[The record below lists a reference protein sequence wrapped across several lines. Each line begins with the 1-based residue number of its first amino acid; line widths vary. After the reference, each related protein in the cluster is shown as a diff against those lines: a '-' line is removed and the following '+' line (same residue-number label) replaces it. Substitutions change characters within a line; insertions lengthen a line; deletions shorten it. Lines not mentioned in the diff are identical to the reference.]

1 MKAYTKGV
9 LNGILASV
17 SYGTNPFFS
26 LPMYSRGIG
35 VNSVLFYRYFIASLV
50 FFLWIKFVKKVSLKI
65 TVKEGFQLFA
75 LGLLFSLSSLT
86 LFAAFSYI
94 ASGIAC
100 TILFIYPIMV
110 ALIMFIFYKEKITKS
125 VVFAIFLTSIGILL
139 LSKSTGRLNFH
150 GIELVLLSALLYSL
164 YIVFV
169 NRIKSISK
177 MQPEK
182 LTFYVMLFGLMVYI
196 VNLDFC
202 TKLQPLTSSFLWLC
216 ALGLSLIPTIISVE
230 TINKAIRVIGST
242 KTAVLGALEPITAN
256 ILGVIFFHE
265 AMTLKIFIG
274 ICLIISGVMFII
286 LHKDKHLTE

>member
-1 MKAYTKGV
+1 MKEYTKGV

-17 SYGTNPFFS
+17 SYGTNPLFS

-50 FFLWIKFVKKVSLKI
+50 FFLWIKYVKKVSLKI
-65 TVKEGFQLFA
+65 TLKEGFQLFA

-86 LFAAFSYI
+86 LFAAFNYI

-125 VVFAIFLTSIGILL
+125 VVFAIFLTGVGILL
-139 LSKSTGRLNFH
+139 LSKSTGKLNFH

-169 NRIKSISK
+169 NRIKSISE

-182 LTFYVMLFGLMVYI
+182 LTFYVMLFGLLVYI

-202 TKLQPLTSSFLWLC
+202 TDLQPLTSPFLWLC

-256 ILGVIFFHE
+256 ILGILFFHE
-265 AMTLKIFIG
+265 AMTPKIFIG

>member
-9 LNGILASV
+9 LNGVLASV
-17 SYGTNPFFS
+17 SYGTNPLFS

-139 LSKSTGRLNFH
+139 LSKSTRRLNFH

>member
-26 LPMYSRGIG
+26 LPMYARGIG
-35 VNSVLFYRYFIASLV
+35 VSSVLFYRYFIASLV

>member
-9 LNGILASV
+9 LNGVLASV
-17 SYGTNPFFS
+17 SYGTNPLFS

-50 FFLWIKFVKKVSLKI
+50 FFLWIKFIKKISLKI
-65 TVKEGFQLFA
+65 TGKEGLQLFA

-86 LFAAFSYI
+86 LFAAFNYI

-125 VVFAIFLTSIGILL
+125 VVFAIFLTGIGILL
-139 LSKSTGRLNFH
+139 LSKSTGILNFH

-169 NRIKSISK
+169 NRIKSISQ

-182 LTFYVMLFGLMVYI
+182 LTFYVMLFGLLVYV

-202 TKLQPLTSSFLWLC
+202 TKLQPLTSPFLWLC

-256 ILGVIFFHE
+256 ILGIIFFHE